1 MQRSCAVILVTLKR
15 IFGGTGM
22 KNIKRIHYGWV
33 IVCGSFFICFA
44 ALTALVNC
52 MGIFIK
58 PVSEALG
65 FTRASFAWYYT
76 FITMASMLFSPIMGE
91 FIQRYDYRR
100 VVLICSLGS
109 AGALFAFSRC
119 ATLWQFRLV
128 GVICGI
134 FSSGL
139 TTMSVSCIISR
150 WFVKRKATAM
160 AVAFAGSSIGSM
172 IFNPIVSRVIE
183 RQSWSSAYAMLGV
196 LILAVNIPVSLF
208 LLKNS
213 PSDLG
218 LLPYG
223 ADQKGEA
230 AGKTADGVSINRAT
244 ALRMP
249 YFWLFALACFLFG
262 LTGSGI
268 LQHINSY
275 MTDLGYSTAFAASVV
290 SVAMAVAT
298 AGKVLMGMVF
308 DRFGGRAGVSVVS
321 AFLFLSC
328 VFLIFSS
335 IPKVPFLF
343 SLCYG
348 FAYTILSISSPN
360 LTAEMFGAA
369 DYGRI
374 YGVVVMFLSCGMS
387 LGSPLSAMIF
397 DAAGSYRPAWAL
409 YGILSVFAL
418 AAVLFSATG
427 MQRYKRSFSANL

>member
-1 MQRSCAVILVTLKR
+1 MNGIRK
-15 IFGGTGM
+15 
-22 KNIKRIHYGWV
+22 IHYGWV
-33 IVCGSFFICFA
+33 IVLASFLICFA

-76 FITMASMLFSPIMGE
+76 FITMASMIFSPIMGE
-91 FIQRYDYRR
+91 FIQKFDYRR
-100 VVLICSLGS
+100 VVFICSLGS

-119 ATLWQFRLV
+119 MTLWQFRLV
-128 GVICGI
+128 GIVCGV
-134 FSSGL
+134 FTSGL

-160 AVAFAGSSIGSM
+160 AIAFAGSSIGSM
-172 IFNPIVSRVIE
+172 IFNPIVSQVIDK
-183 RQSWSSAYAMLGV
+183 QSWSSAYVMLGV
-196 LILAVNIPVSLF
+196 LILAVNIPVSIF

-213 PSDLG
+213 PADMG

-223 ADQKGEA
+223 ADLTEED
-230 AGKTADGVSINRAT
+230 AGKAAEAVSISRAQ
-244 ALRMP
+244 ALRIP
-249 YFWLFALACFLFG
+249 YFWLFAVACFMFG
-262 LTGSGI
+262 LSGSGI

-275 MTDLGYSTAFAASVV
+275 MTDLGYSTAYAALVV

-308 DRFGGRAGVSVVS
+308 DRYGGRTGISVVS
-321 AFLFLSC
+321 TFLFLSC

-335 IPKVPFLF
+335 VPNVPFLF

-387 LGSPLSAMIF
+387 LGSPLSAIIF
-397 DAAGSYRPAWAL
+397 DAAGSYKPAWAL
-409 YGILSVFAL
+409 YGVLTVCAL
-418 AAVLFSATG
+418 AIVLFSATK
-427 MQRYKRSFSANL
+427 MHRYKQSLSVSAQ

>member
-1 MQRSCAVILVTLKR
+1 MNGVRK
-15 IFGGTGM
+15 
-22 KNIKRIHYGWV
+22 IHYGWV
-33 IVCGSFFICFA
+33 IVLASFLICFA

-58 PVSEALG
+58 PVSDALG

-91 FIQRYDYRR
+91 FIQKFDYRR
-100 VVLICSLGS
+100 VVFICSLGS

-119 ATLWQFRLV
+119 TTLWQFRLV
-128 GVICGI
+128 GVVCGI
-134 FSSGL
+134 FTSGL

-160 AVAFAGSSIGSM
+160 AIAFAGSSIGSM
-172 IFNPIVSRVIE
+172 IFNPIVSQVIDK
-183 RQSWSSAYAMLGV
+183 QSWSSAYVMLGV

-213 PSDLG
+213 PADMG

-223 ADQKGEA
+223 ADLTEENVGKA
-230 AGKTADGVSINRAT
+230 ADAVSISRAQ
-244 ALRMP
+244 ALRIP
-249 YFWLFALACFLFG
+249 YFWLFALACFMFG
-262 LTGSGI
+262 LSGSGI

-275 MTDLGYSTAFAASVV
+275 MTDLGYSTAYAALVV

-298 AGKVLMGMVF
+298 GGKILMGMVF
-308 DRFGGRAGVSVVS
+308 DRYGGRTGISVVCT
-321 AFLFLSC
+321 FLLLSC

-335 IPKVPFLF
+335 VPNVPFLF

-387 LGSPLSAMIF
+387 LGSPLSAIIF
-397 DAAGSYRPAWAL
+397 DATGSYKPAWAL
-409 YGILSVFAL
+409 YGILTVCAL
-418 AAVLFSATG
+418 AIVLFSVTK
-427 MQRYKRSFSANL
+427 MHRYKQLLSASVQ